1 VSYSCGTSGSA
12 PDGPLGSGVLAAI
25 SFQPGANFGS
35 TNLVF
40 ATSHLDDITGGVPI
54 GHQALTGG
62 MLIGKCGDFNADQ
75 AVTVADILL
84 MILQFGSI
92 AGPPPSANWDP
103 RFDVNNDGQI
113 SVADIVIEVQEFGR
127 SCTAP

>member
-1 VSYSCGTSGSA
+1 VSYSCSTLGSA

-25 SFQPGANFGS
+25 TFQPGANFGS
-35 TNLVF
+35 TNLMF
-40 ATSHLDDITGGVPI
+40 ATSLLDDITGGVPI
-54 GHQALTGG
+54 SHEPLTGG

-75 AVTVADILL
+75 AITVGDILL
-84 MILQFGSI
+84 MILQFGST

-103 RFDVNNDGQI
+103 RFDVNNDGRV
-113 SVADIVIEVQEFGR
+113 SVADIVIEAQEFGR